1 MNSIIEFDLNEYL
14 RFCES
19 QNSNKKNKDEKSIFD
34 RLQEIDALYC
44 EIQSMLV
51 ECKNRGNPYD
61 IKMEILKKLQKLQ
74 TCINDYESCDGI
86 NISDDVQKQN
96 TIANMKNYF
105 SEASENHY
113 PDAILELYVS
123 LANKRVSLYTTC
135 FDFCKELISNY
146 RKTGNIS
153 SINITQDIALST
165 GHSFINLALT
175 YFKRIWSNVELKRMS
190 NGRKNI
196 Y

>member
-1 MNSIIEFDLNEYL
+1 MNNTFKLDKYL
-14 RFCES
+14 KFCES
-19 QNSNKKNKDEKSIFD
+19 QNPNKKNKDEKSIFD
-34 RLQEIDALYC
+34 RLQEIDDLYYG
-44 EIQSMLV
+44 IQSMLV

-105 SEASENHY
+105 SEASENQY

-123 LANKRVSLYTTC
+123 LANKRVSLYRTC
-135 FDFCKELISNY
+135 FNFCK
-146 RKTGNIS
+146 K
-153 SINITQDIALST
+153 SI
-165 GHSFINLALT
+165 
-175 YFKRIWSNVELKRMS
+175 
-190 NGRKNI
+190 
-196 Y
+196 